1 MKVFHLQWA
10 LSPNGL
16 SFLKNSKYTSHNA
29 FSYKASIVYSANCS
43 FVSIWQLQEFKFK
56 SCILKSHP
64 LKWTK
69 AEAIWKSLI
78 PTQLKRLRWLH
89 LFLWEKQTLLFR
101 KGRRAIVHLPQLS
114 AGRRQRK
121 HEGMPGSS
129 KNTTW
134 SEPLNF
140 SHFFGNLLIWCTLH
154 LTVRTTSRFCQKT

>member
-1 MKVFHLQWA
+1 MHFLTKLLLCTLQTVL
-10 LSPNGL
+10 LSRFGNYR
-16 SFLKNSKYTSHNA
+16 NSS
-29 FSYKASIVYSANCS
+29 
-43 FVSIWQLQEFKFK
+43 LL

-154 LTVRTTSRFCQKT
+154 LTVRTTSRFCQKTQKRPQPSTLFFVIYHEIV